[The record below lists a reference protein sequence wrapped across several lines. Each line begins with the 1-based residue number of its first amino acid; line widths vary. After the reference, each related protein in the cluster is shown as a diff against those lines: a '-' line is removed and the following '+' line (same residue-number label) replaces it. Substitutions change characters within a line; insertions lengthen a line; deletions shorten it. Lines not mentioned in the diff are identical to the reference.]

1 MPARAASIVRVFYST
16 FSILLTLKRCIQIKK
31 RVQIAF
37 LDWSSQGRTDKE
49 SDCVGKGPISSFYRP
64 LPHVMPL
71 RSNCS
76 KGAVSHGPRNDL
88 GVVPEASTLSST
100 KGCTFDDGE

>member
-49 SDCVGKGPISSFYRP
+49 SDCVGKGPNFIF
-64 LPHVMPL
+64 LL
-71 RSNCS
+71 
-76 KGAVSHGPRNDL
+76 AAAPRNTVTQQL
-88 GVVPEASTLSST
+88 LKRRCFPWTT
-100 KGCTFDDGE
+100 K